1 MLVLGAQLGF
11 LYGTAC
17 TYWFPAV
24 APNPTSLAIV
34 GMAAFFTA
42 VVRAPIT
49 GIVLV
54 TEMTSSFTMLLPML
68 SACFAAYGCS
78 HSDTECTYLRVIAPA
93 SHFEI
98 TACVPS
104 PRCFC
109 HRLGNERRC
118 ALQEGGVSHCT

>member
-54 TEMTSSFTMLLPML
+54 TEMTASFTMLLPML
-68 SACFAAYGCS
+68 SACFAAMAVPTLIRNAPIYES
-78 HSDTECTYLRVIAPA
+78 LRQ
-93 SHFEI
+93 
-98 TACVPS
+98 
-104 PRCFC
+104 
-109 HRLGNERRC
+109 RLT
-118 ALQEGGVSHCT
+118 SK